1 MSSIVLAGGR
11 SLRLGRDKAQE
22 ELGGQR
28 LIDRVIERLRQ
39 LGDEIIV
46 VTSSGDRLYDIG
58 VKQVQDSFSG
68 KGALIGIYSGLREAT
83 SQYNIVVGCDM
94 PFLNVDLLDYL
105 KGISVGYDV
114 VIPRLGDQ
122 VEPLHAAYSR
132 DCLPLIE
139 EQLKGGRFKVSHL
152 LGSVRVRYVESGEID
167 RFDPEHLSFFNINY
181 GSDLEKARAMLVRE
195 SR

>member
-11 SLRLGRDKAQE
+11 SLRLRRDKAQE
-22 ELGGQR
+22 EIGGQR
-28 LIDRVIERLRQ
+28 LIDRVIERLRL

-58 VKQVQDSFSG
+58 VKQVQDSFCG
-68 KGALIGIYSGLREAT
+68 KGALIGVYSGLREAT

-94 PFLNVDLLDYL
+94 PFLNVDLLNYIR
-105 KGISVGYDV
+105 GVAAGFDV
-114 VIPRLGDQ
+114 AVPRLGDQ

-132 DCLPLIE
+132 DCLPRME
-139 EQLKGGRFKVSHL
+139 EQLKGGRFRVSDL
-152 LGSVRVRYVESGEID
+152 LSAVKVRYVESEEID

-181 GSDLEKARAMLVRE
+181 ESDLEKARAMLVRE